1 MIRLPG
7 EPLVS
12 QAGPLL
18 PLDHEPKMPDA
29 AQASSTSS
37 MNGSLL
43 GTCEPHEL
51 LMMFGSL
58 GHVGVLAGEVGRRE
72 HPLAGG

>member
-7 EPLVS
+7 EPLVW

-18 PLDHEPKMPDA
+18 PLDQVPKMPEA
-29 AQASSTSS
+29 AQASSMSS

-43 GTCEPHEL
+43 GH
-51 LMMFGSL
+51 
-58 GHVGVLAGEVGRRE
+58 AGC
-72 HPLAGG
+72 PTSC